1 MSSIPFVV
9 EQQLND
15 QLSVSSDKLR
25 LEREDEPASCRLPDQ
40 PTIRLNSPSVCEYL
54 KREFCTTELDAFTSY
69 FWLLTTPSHSNISPL
84 HHQLVKGRQ
93 IILTEEPQLHLLWV
107 YNSIYIKPIPGFL
120 LSHAFW
126 SFCLSPESSPLSPND
141 RQATFGAIRGLFR
154 SYYHLIKYKSDFDIA
169 SERRLIPKDI
179 EWEPLSDFLSC
190 FADLERDAVSP
201 RYHFGEIR
209 FTRLKFWSSILLH
222 RLSFKI
228 YGQYADHFSR
238 FYAPLLFVFG
248 VLSVVL
254 SAMQVALATNV
265 QSWSTF
271 TLVCR
276 WFAVVTIFMVALIA
290 GGLCIKLIK
299 MVGDEICYL
308 LGKALFKRKRRR
320 NRGAP
325 KSKLNECISNS

>member
-1 MSSIPFVV
+1 MLSIPFAI
-9 EQQLND
+9 EQELSH
-15 QLSVSSDKLR
+15 QLSISSDKLR
-25 LEREDEPASCRLPDQ
+25 LEREDEPSSCRLPDQ
-40 PTIRLNSPSVCEYL
+40 PSIRLNSPNVCEYL

-69 FWLLTTPSHSNISPL
+69 FWLLTTPSHTNISPL

-107 YNSIYIKPIPGFL
+107 YDSIFIKPIPRFL

-126 SFCLSPESSPLSPND
+126 SFFLSPESSPLSRDD

-169 SERRLIPKDI
+169 SERRLVPEGI
-179 EWEPLSDFLSC
+179 EWEQFSDFLSC
-190 FADLERDAVSP
+190 FADLESDAVSP
-201 RYHFGEIR
+201 RYNFGEIR
-209 FTRLKFWSSILLH
+209 FTRLEFWSSILMH

-248 VLSVVL
+248 VLTVAL

-265 QSWSTF
+265 QTWSKF
-271 TLVCR
+271 ALVCR
-276 WFAVVTIFMVALIA
+276 WFAVVTVLLVALIG
-290 GGLCIKLIK
+290 GGLLIKLLK
-299 MVGDEICYL
+299 MVGDEVVYRL
-308 LGKALFKRKRRR
+308 SKGLFKRRRRR
-320 NRGAP
+320 NPGAAR
-325 KSKLNECISNS
+325 SKLNECT

>member
-9 EQQLND
+9 EQQLNH
-15 QLSVSSDKLR
+15 QLFISSDKLR

-40 PTIRLNSPSVCEYL
+40 PTIRLNSPSFCEYL

-69 FWLLTTPSHSNISPL
+69 LWLLTTPSHSNISPL
-84 HHQLVKGRQ
+84 HHQFVKGRQ
-93 IILTEEPQLHLLWV
+93 VILTEEPQLHLLWV
-107 YNSIYIKPIPGFL
+107 YNSIYIKPIPPFL
-120 LSHAFW
+120 LSYAFW
-126 SFCLSPESSPLSPND
+126 SFCLSPESSPLRPDD
-141 RQATFGAIRGLFR
+141 RLATYWANPGLFP

-169 SERRLIPKDI
+169 RERRLIPEDI

-201 RYHFGEIR
+201 RYNFGEIR
-209 FTRLKFWSSILLH
+209 FTRLKFWSSVLLH

-228 YGQYADHFSR
+228 YGQYADHFSS

-248 VLSVVL
+248 VLSVVF

-265 QSWSTF
+265 QTWYTF

-276 WFAVVTIFMVALIA
+276 WFAVVAMILVTLIA
-290 GGLCIKLIK
+290 GGLFVKLIK
-299 MVGDEICYL
+299 MMGDEVCYL
-308 LGKALFKRKRRR
+308 LSSALFKRKKRR

-325 KSKLNECISNS
+325 KSKSNECI